1 MTNKDHEDVILFEK
15 FSAVRHR
22 SLLLRILTKTSP
34 KATETWHFD
43 PFFKFLYSYAKSL
56 KNENAVFSVENERK
70 NLSR

>member
-15 FSAVRHR
+15 FSAVRYR

-34 KATETWHFD
+34 KVTETWHFG

-56 KNENAVFSVENERK
+56 KNQNAVFSAKIER